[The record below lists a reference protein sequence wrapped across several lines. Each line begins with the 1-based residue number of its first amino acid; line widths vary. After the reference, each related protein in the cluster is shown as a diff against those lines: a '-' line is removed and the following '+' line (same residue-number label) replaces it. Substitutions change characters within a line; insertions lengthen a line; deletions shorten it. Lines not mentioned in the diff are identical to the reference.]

1 VCTGSFR
8 WCELRRVAFAR
19 VLRRSLTCSEFE
31 QRFVRI
37 FSVTVR
43 CPAEDARRLF
53 VCLFVTEF
61 ASYWP
66 LSGREARNG
75 GRGEA
80 GGGGIVCLH
89 IRASLER
96 AHAKVVERL
105 SRLKQAAHLKGAARV
120 RLVDEWA
127 DDNNRFLGVRGVNGG
142 T

>member
-1 VCTGSFR
+1 MHPFVC
-8 WCELRRVAFAR
+8 
-19 VLRRSLTCSEFE
+19 
-31 QRFVRI
+31 
-37 FSVTVR
+37 
-43 CPAEDARRLF
+43 LF
-53 VCLFVTEF
+53 VCLFVTVF
-61 ASYWP
+61 ASCWP
-66 LSGREARNG
+66 LSGRETQNG

-127 DDNNRFLGVRGVNGG
+127 DDNNRFLGVQGVLEYLSGHG
-142 T
+142 FGQLRKRKYRRHVRLSLREIMPWGATDGRTDGWADG